1 MELQIM
7 NFSSTYEGEGI
18 LRELKAHFGCF
29 LYAVFNIVGEL
40 AAGKG
45 IKDVLMLCTH
55 DFEKLILTLTNLSN
69 RNCVHKSVNTT
80 IQNGNLLAYSHW

>member
-1 MELQIM
+1 MELQIK

-45 IKDVLMLCTH
+45 IDPDACGP
-55 DFEKLILTLTNLSN
+55 
-69 RNCVHKSVNTT
+69 R
-80 IQNGNLLAYSHW
+80 

>member
-29 LYAVFNIVGEL
+29 LYAVFNIVGEI

-45 IKDVLMLCTH
+45 IEDVLVLGAH
-55 DFEKLILTLTNLSN
+55 YFEELILTLADLGN
-69 RNCVHKSVNTT
+69 RDGMHESIDTT
-80 IQNGNLLAYSHW
+80 IEDGNLLTYRHW